1 MTTTQRGSVLD
12 VLTTFGP
19 LGLTSFGGPTAHLGY
34 FREAVVVRRKWLGDK
49 AYSDL
54 VALCQFL
61 PGPASSQVSM
71 GLGLHRAGL
80 LGMFVSWLTF
90 TVPSAVALAAFAWGL
105 DFVGEQSDAGWLIGL
120 KAATVA
126 VVLHAVWGMAA
137 NLTPDARRA
146 SLALLAFLSALL
158 LPGFSGQIVAIVG
171 AGALG
176 YFLLAGLPVA
186 KEDSDDN
193 LNFSV
198 PAWLSWAAAVLFVGL
213 LLGLPVV
220 ARAVDNVYLTL
231 LDSFYRS
238 GALVFGGGHV
248 VLPLLQA
255 ETVNTGL
262 VGADEFLA
270 GYAAAQA
277 VPGPLFTFASFLG
290 AIAAGWQGAMVAT
303 VAIFLPSAL
312 MLLAALPSWA
322 KLRSLPQ
329 ARRVLAGVNAG
340 VVGLLAAALYD
351 PVFITGIHGVWTMA
365 VAAIAFI
372 ALHMWKTA
380 PWIVVLGAAGLGAVL
395 GAAGAF

>member
-1 MTTTQRGSVLD
+1 MTSKNNGSVGD
-12 VLTTFGP
+12 VLSTFGP

-34 FREAVVVRRKWLGDK
+34 FRESVVVRKKWLGDK

-80 LGMFVSWLTF
+80 LGMLAAWITF
-90 TVPSAVALAAFAWGL
+90 TLPSAVALAVFAWGL
-105 DFVGEQSDAGWLIGL
+105 DFLGEQSDAGWLIGL

-126 VVLHAVWGMAA
+126 VVLHAVLGMAG

-146 SLALLAFLSALL
+146 SLALLAFLAALL
-158 LPGFSGQIVAIVG
+158 IPGFGGQLLAIGG
-171 AGALG
+171 AGIIG
-176 YFLLAGLPVA
+176 YFLLRGVA
-186 KEDSDDN
+186 KTPEDDEDN
-193 LNFSV
+193 LNFRV
-198 PAWLSWAAAVLFVGL
+198 PTWLSWTSAILFIALLVGL
-213 LLGLPVV
+213 PIV
-220 ARAVDNVYLTL
+220 ARTVDNIYLTL

-255 ETVNTGL
+255 ETVNTGI
-262 VGADEFLA
+262 VSADKFLA

-290 AIAAGWQGAMVAT
+290 MVAAGWQGAVVAT

-312 MLLAALPSWA
+312 LLLAALPGWA
-322 KLRSLPQ
+322 KLRDYKQ
-329 ARRVLAGVNAG
+329 AHRVLAGVNSG

-351 PVFITGIHGVWTMA
+351 PVFVTGITGVWTMT
-365 VAAIAFI
+365 VAAVAFI

-380 PWIVVLGAAGLGAVL
+380 PWIVVLGAAAAGAVL
-395 GAAGAF
+395 GVAGLF